1 MTEQTELD
9 FDKPDNDAELLQ
21 KLFDRADRILLK
33 KLSNNDRD
41 WARYENKHQAGVYI
55 PHEQRDGG
63 FFPKLEIKAREKK
76 DADVIRECFF
86 STTWPQVDEKREDT
100 RLVNYTSK
108 GQETHMTRLPKA
120 AFKDLLP
127 ASFLVMGR
135 IPTENPIYYECLT
148 IDSGSEEADLLAEIF
163 GFDADFLIGEY
174 EPVKVRTSERE
185 RILDFVEQVIKAWLD
200 GKIDVFA
207 ENSAVMPNTVRLAQ
221 LAQESYLKK
230 NALEKIDPF
239 ALKAPGDALR
249 EISRSIEWDLFRDFQ
264 RKEKS
269 VQLVRA
275 VLGDAPVKLDASDI
289 IRRLIDEFPAI
300 DALMLSASQ
309 QRKSRAGY
317 SYEHHIEAMLT
328 GGNIPFEKQVVIE
341 AKKRP
346 DFILPSLAFIDGD
359 SEQAATGLILSAKTT
374 LRERWKQVERE
385 RGKRALYLTT
395 VDENIAG
402 NAIEDMASLG
412 IHLVI
417 PESLMKSKSAE
428 YEGHKNV
435 VTFASFCTD
444 VVKPHLTDWA
454 P

>member
-185 RILDFVEQVIKAWLD
+185 RILDFVEQVISDAQH
-200 GKIDVFA
+200 
-207 ENSAVMPNTVRLAQ
+207 SATGAT
-221 LAQESYLKK
+221 
-230 NALEKIDPF
+230 
-239 ALKAPGDALR
+239 
-249 EISRSIEWDLFRDFQ
+249 
-264 RKEKS
+264 
-269 VQLVRA
+269 
-275 VLGDAPVKLDASDI
+275 
-289 IRRLIDEFPAI
+289 
-300 DALMLSASQ
+300 
-309 QRKSRAGY
+309 RAGK
-317 SYEHHIEAMLT
+317 L
-328 GGNIPFEKQVVIE
+328 PQEKCPRE
-341 AKKRP
+341 NRP
-346 DFILPSLAFIDGD
+346 VRP
-359 SEQAATGLILSAKTT
+359 
-374 LRERWKQVERE
+374 
-385 RGKRALYLTT
+385 
-395 VDENIAG
+395 
-402 NAIEDMASLG
+402 
-412 IHLVI
+412 
-417 PESLMKSKSAE
+417 
-428 YEGHKNV
+428 
-435 VTFASFCTD
+435 
-444 VVKPHLTDWA
+444 
-454 P
+454 